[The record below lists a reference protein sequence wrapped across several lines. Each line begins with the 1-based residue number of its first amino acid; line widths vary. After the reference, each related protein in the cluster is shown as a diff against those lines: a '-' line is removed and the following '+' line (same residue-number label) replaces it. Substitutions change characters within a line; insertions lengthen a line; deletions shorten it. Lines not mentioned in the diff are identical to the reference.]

1 MLNAENAEEIVMSKY
16 GRWQKDIIKKALL
29 TRRVVLLAGPR
40 QCGKTTLVK
49 QLVSSDVEYRTLD
62 SLAARDAAA
71 KDPEDFVMHSGET
84 LIIDE
89 VQRIPDLIIAIK
101 KVVDEDTRPGQYLL
115 TGSANIATLPTVK
128 ESLAGRIRKIRLRT
142 LSQGEIRGTPP
153 AFLERAFERN
163 FKFGFNPITKEEV
176 VKTASIGGFPEPLTL
191 NERDRREWHS
201 NYITTLLERDLAELY
216 NLEKHDTMG
225 KLVDILCAW
234 SSKYMDMNAIAAG
247 LGVQWRT
254 LDSYINALAAL
265 YLVERVPPWRNTDYD
280 RVGKKPKIFMADSG
294 LMFSLLGWNLEQL
307 RFQPDMLGKLIETFA
322 YNEIATQ
329 AEANPGLFE
338 VFHYRD
344 RERREIDFII
354 MKEKQSI
361 LAIEIKASNSVS
373 ASDFKHM
380 TWFQKHLAK
389 GRPFVGIVLYTG
401 EIPLSFG
408 DNKWAIPF
416 GMLWAD

>member
-1 MLNAENAEEIVMSKY
+1 MSKY
-16 GRWQKDIIKKALL
+16 VRWQKDNIKKALL

-49 QLVSSDVEYRTLD
+49 QLVSSEVEYRTLD
-62 SLAARDAAA
+62 SLTVRDAAA
-71 KDPEDFVMHSGET
+71 KDPEDFVLHSGAT

-101 KVVDEDTRPGQYLL
+101 KVVDEDTRPGQYLI

-153 AFLERAFERN
+153 SFLERAFERN
-163 FKFGFNPITKEEV
+163 FKFKFRAVNKEEV
-176 VKTASIGGFPEPLTL
+176 VKTASIGGFPESLNL
-191 NERDRREWHS
+191 NERDRREWHN

-216 NLEKHDTMG
+216 NLEKHDTVA

-254 LDSYINALAAL
+254 LDSYINALSAL
-265 YLVERVPPWRNTDYD
+265 YLVERVPPWHNTDYD

-322 YNEIATQ
+322 YNEIVTQ
-329 AEANPGLFE
+329 SEANPGLYE

-344 RERREIDFII
+344 REQREIDFIV

-361 LAIEIKASNSVS
+361 LAIGIKASSSVS

-380 TWFQKHLAK
+380 TWFQKHLTK
-389 GRPFVGIVLYTG
+389 GRPFVGIVLYAG

-408 DNKWAIPF
+408 DNKWAVPF